1 MVNKVILV
9 GNVGKDPEVQYISDD
24 VAVAKFTLATSE
36 SYKNKSGERVTNTEW
51 HNIVAW
57 RGLAKVIEQYVQ
69 KGAQLY
75 IEGKITNRSY
85 EKDGQTRYF
94 TEIVANEMKI
104 LGKRGDSNEMGG
116 GAPSQSAQQPVA
128 QTQPASDFS
137 TDMED
142 DLPF

>member
-24 VAVAKFTLATSE
+24 VAVAKFSLATSE
-36 SYKNKSGERVTNTEW
+36 SYKSKTGERVTNTEW

-75 IEGKITNRSY
+75 IEGKITTRSY
-85 EKDGQTRYF
+85 EKDGSTRYI
-94 TEIVANEMKI
+94 TEIVANELKM
-104 LGKRGDSNEMGG
+104 LGRKGEGMEGQSST
-116 GAPSQSAQQPVA
+116 APQSSE
-128 QTQPASDFS
+128 PAHVSESSKDFS
-137 TDMED
+137 TDVED